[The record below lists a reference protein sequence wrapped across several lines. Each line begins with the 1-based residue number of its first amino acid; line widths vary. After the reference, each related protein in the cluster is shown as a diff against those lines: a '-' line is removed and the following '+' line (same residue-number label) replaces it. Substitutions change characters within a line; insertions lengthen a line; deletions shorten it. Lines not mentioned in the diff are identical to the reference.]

1 MPQPLANRK
10 ESTSVGLAWVLLAA
24 TTLFWGGNFVLG
36 RAVAADIP
44 PIALAWWRW
53 VLAMAVI
60 LPFAA
65 RGLWQVRAAL
75 WQHKKYLLLVS
86 VLSVSGFNTFVYLG
100 LQTSTATNA
109 LLLLSAAPVMI
120 LTFSWALFG
129 ERVSTQQVLGI
140 LLSLVGV
147 VVIVTEGHPLA
158 LQVLVQGGSGN
169 LWILAAVI
177 AWSLYSVLLRKR
189 PAELSG
195 TVFFALTCVVGWMVL
210 TPFFFYEH
218 WVQGRT
224 MVFNTTAFI
233 SVGYVGFFASVL
245 AFLFWN
251 RGIQMLGAN
260 RASNSIHLIPVW
272 GLVLASIFLGERLVG
287 FHWLG
292 MGLIIAGILFAS
304 LWRRRNRV

>member
-1 MPQPLANRK
+1 MTQPLAQNS
-10 ESTSVGLAWVLLAA
+10 ESTSVGFAWFLLAA

-60 LPFAA
+60 MPFAA
-65 RGLWQVRAAL
+65 HGLWQVRAVL
-75 WQHKKYLLLVS
+75 WQHKGYLLLVS
-86 VLSVSGFNTFVYLG
+86 VLSVSVFNTFVYLG

-109 LLLLSAAPVMI
+109 LLLLSSGPVMI
-120 LTFSWALFG
+120 LIFSWALFG

-158 LQVLVQGGSGN
+158 LQVLLQGGTGN

-177 AWSLYSVLLRKR
+177 AWALYSVLLRKR
-189 PAELSG
+189 PAELNG
-195 TVFFALTCVVGWMVL
+195 TVFFALTAVVGWIVL
-210 TPFFFYEH
+210 SPFFFYEH
-218 WVQGRT
+218 FVQERI
-224 MVFNTTAFI
+224 MVFNTTALI

-292 MGLIIAGILFAS
+292 MGLIIAGILLAS
-304 LWRRRNRV
+304 VLRRR

>member
-1 MPQPLANRK
+1 MTQPLAQNS
-10 ESTSVGLAWVLLAA
+10 ESTSVGFAWFLLAA

-60 LPFAA
+60 MPFAA
-65 RGLWQVRAAL
+65 RGLWQVRAVL
-75 WQHKKYLLLVS
+75 WRHKGYLLLVS
-86 VLSVSGFNTFVYLG
+86 VLSVSVFNTFVYLG

-109 LLLLSAAPVMI
+109 LLLLSSGPVMI
-120 LTFSWALFG
+120 LIFSWALFG

-158 LQVLVQGGSGN
+158 LQVLLQGGTGN

-177 AWSLYSVLLRKR
+177 AWALYSVLLRKR
-189 PAELSG
+189 PAELNG
-195 TVFFALTCVVGWMVL
+195 TVFFALTAVVGWIVL
-210 TPFFFYEH
+210 SPFFFYEH
-218 WVQGRT
+218 FVQERT
-224 MVFNTTAFI
+224 MVFNTTALI

-292 MGLIIAGILFAS
+292 MGLIIAGILLAS
-304 LWRRRNRV
+304 VLRRR